1 MYRKNP
7 SGSVDTA
14 RNTGS
19 VRVATAAATLLPLR
33 GWPEVSPTASA
44 TDWSDRASCLSEE
57 PELFFPIGNIG
68 PALVQIKEAK
78 AVCNRCLVIDACL
91 SFALEFGHD
100 IGVWGGL
107 TEDERR
113 ALKNGTVWSPAQGTP
128 EGLHP
133 VD

>member
-7 SGSVDTA
+7 DGSVDTA
-14 RNTGS
+14 RNAGS
-19 VRVATAAATLLPLR
+19 VRVAVAAAKLLPLR
-33 GWPEVSPTASA
+33 GWPEVSPTVSA
-44 TDWSDRASCLSEE
+44 MAWSDRAACLSEE

-68 PALVQIKEAK
+68 PALVQIQEAK
-78 AVCNRCLVIDACL
+78 AVCSRCPVIDACL

-113 ALKNGTVWSPAQGTP
+113 ALKNGTVRSPVQGPP
-128 EGLHP
+128 EGLHA